1 MYSDGPSESVVMRHR
16 GSDRAPRQKSSSTPS
31 LLGRGD
37 CSVPIT
43 CPRLGRPGALGS
55 PTGSP
60 FALILIDETSP
71 VFRRTVASIRPW
83 RRLIAE
89 EGVVGVRACRSGR
102 TDPVAGSF
110 CVYLPAVL
118 AKRWQPTADGANRLR
133 RGRPAQVANALRVLP
148 ASVRQAA
155 LLTHGVRPGGL
166 PLRSAHDASLR
177 GPCRRSWS
185 RSPCAATMACI

>member
-1 MYSDGPSESVVMRHR
+1 MNSDGPSESVVMRHR

-110 CVYLPAVL
+110 CVYLRCLPSVGSPP
-118 AKRWQPTADGANRLR
+118 PTVRTDFDEV
-133 RGRPAQVANALRVLP
+133 GR
-148 ASVRQAA
+148 
-155 LLTHGVRPGGL
+155 H
-166 PLRSAHDASLR
+166 RSQTRFVSFL
-177 GPCRRSWS
+177 
-185 RSPCAATMACI
+185 